1 MASSSAP
8 AAGIIRRAGRVRA
21 GQLVRHLSARPCQ
34 AAEYLNDLRSQGRI
48 TLLSMDKPSMPDAG
62 ARRFIADRYGDRASG
77 LTLLGA
83 GEWSRAY
90 AFTLDGQA
98 AVARFGAYGDDF
110 AKDQVM
116 ARFSTPGL
124 PIPAVTEV
132 GRTAHGYFAVS
143 ARAFGM
149 LLDELDEAGLRAV
162 LPSLLRALDAIRD
175 IDVADSAGY
184 GIWAPDTAGPYPSW
198 QAALLSIA
206 DDHDRIAGWRRAL
219 QTSPAAAQA
228 FAKAHATLQSMAAA
242 LPGARHIIHGDLLN
256 RNVLVNGSG
265 ISAVIDWGNA
275 AYGDWL
281 YDAAWLLYWWPWYPA
296 WQRIDIRAEL
306 DQHWKAGRGLPADL
320 ELRLRCYQLHIGLNA
335 MTYNAFTGRF
345 DDLARNAEQTMTLI

>member
-1 MASSSAP
+1 MLPPMDEP
-8 AAGIIRRAGRVRA
+8 A
-21 GQLVRHLSARPCQ
+21 
-34 AAEYLNDLRSQGRI
+34 
-48 TLLSMDKPSMPDAG
+48 MPEAG

-77 LTLLGA
+77 LALLGA

-90 AFTLDGQA
+90 AFTLDGHT

-116 ARFSTPGL
+116 ARFSTPDL
-124 PIPAVTEV
+124 PIPAVTDL

-149 LLDELDEAGLRAV
+149 LLDELDEAGMRAV
-162 LPSLLRALDAIRD
+162 LPRLLRALDAIRG
-175 IDVADSAGY
+175 IDVAGSTGY
-184 GIWAPDTAGPYPSW
+184 GIWAPDSAGPHPTW

-219 QTSPAAAQA
+219 QTSPAAAGA
-228 FAKAHATLQSMAAA
+228 FAKAHARLQSMAAA
-242 LPGARHIIHGDLLN
+242 LPGARHVIHGDLLN
-256 RNVLVNGSG
+256 HNVLVTGSG
-265 ISAVIDWGNA
+265 ISGIIDWGNA

-296 WQRIDIRAEL
+296 WRRIDIRAEL
-306 DQHWKAGRGLPADL
+306 GRHWKAGRGLPADL
-320 ELRLRCYQLHIGLNA
+320 EFRLRCYQLHIGLDA

-345 DDLARNAEQTMTLI
+345 DDLARNAEQTMALI